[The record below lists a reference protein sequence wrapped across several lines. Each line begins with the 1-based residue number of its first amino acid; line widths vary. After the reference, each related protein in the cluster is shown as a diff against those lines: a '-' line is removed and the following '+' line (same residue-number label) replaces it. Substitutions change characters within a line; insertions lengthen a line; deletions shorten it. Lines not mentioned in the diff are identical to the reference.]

1 MTGVN
6 LSGLTLNV
14 DGKSVSADA
23 VARLISGGGASADRS
38 SLMSRLGIFANGQGS
53 FGNQDA
59 KSAEPGYDFHTAG
72 ITVGVDYRFTDQLVL
87 GVAFGYLHTKASYD
101 LSVGSSGANG
111 YDLSAYGTFYI
122 LDRLYLDAIVTG
134 GWNTY
139 NNERNIPDATATAN
153 SNTNGTQFSVSVG
166 AGYNFNIGAF
176 GFGPTARVNYIHVHI
191 DGYQETGATPFN
203 VTVGS
208 QNVESL
214 TTDFGG
220 QATYAISVPWGVL
233 APFLRLEWEHQYL
246 GNSRTV
252 TGSLVASP
260 STVVSNQTPSPDR
273 DYLRLGAGL
282 SGTFRRGVSAFLDF
296 DTVVGQSGFSSYAFN
311 SGVRFEF

>member
-1 MTGVN
+1 MAGVN

-111 YDLSAYGTFYI
+111 YDLSAYGTYYI

-139 NNERNIPDATATAN
+139 NNERNIPDVTATAN
-153 SNTNGTQFSVSVG
+153 SHTNGNQFSVSVG

-176 GFGPTARVNYIHVHI
+176 GFGPTGRVNYIHVHI

-203 VTVGS
+203 VTVSS